1 MASYCDGKA
10 KYILEVVCSHQQ
22 RFGENVNVGV
32 ASNPTKEKKE
42 DQEELETKDIW
53 QETGTRIR
61 SQEMSSW
68 GGVSVSAML
77 SYLKKTKRL
86 DKKGKN
92 DQAITMSMTCDKARI
107 GVTFV
112 V

>member
-42 DQEELETKDIW
+42 DQEELETRVAKTCQPAGANFPQLLLIFG
-53 QETGTRIR
+53 QSTR
-61 SQEMSSW
+61 
-68 GGVSVSAML
+68 
-77 SYLKKTKRL
+77 KTMPL
-86 DKKGKN
+86 CSLL
-92 DQAITMSMTCDKARI
+92 IL
-107 GVTFV
+107 
-112 V
+112 